1 MKQVSIK
8 KNNIVTN
15 QANFATQELA
25 DAFLAREIANKSF
38 GKNERELTEQQVLAE
53 GSSISDAISSRIV
66 TDTQGQEI
74 VLYTL
79 PAEYTVEQEDITAQV
94 QAQQESEQALKY
106 LKDTDYYIIREMD
119 AGTACPQEIKT
130 LRAAARLKVL

>member
-15 QANFATQELA
+15 QAKFATQELA

-38 GKNERELTEQQVLAE
+38 GKNERELTEEQAIME
-53 GSSISDAISSRIV
+53 GSDIENAASSRVVETIDGEV
-66 TDTQGQEI
+66 T
-74 VLYTL
+74 LYTF
-79 PAEYTVEQEDITAQV
+79 AADYTVEVEDITAQAL
-94 QAQQESEQALKY
+94 AQQESEQALQY
-106 LKDTDYYIIREMD
+106 LKDTDYYIIRELD